1 MYHCAGVDPT
11 SGLRQFAGQ
20 KNMLD
25 RFHTVALGQGQGPVA
40 IQHINEA
47 VRAHSNSEIFSFG
60 FNPILGF
67 WGSCSLLAS
76 TPKR

>member
-60 FNPILGF
+60 INPIFLL
-67 WGSCSLLAS
+67 GSCSLLAS

>member
-25 RFHTVALGQGQGPVA
+25 RFYTVALGQGQGPVA
-40 IQHINEA
+40 IHHINDA
-47 VRAHSNSEIFSFG
+47 VRIHFKSENFLHFVSIH
-60 FNPILGF
+60 
-67 WGSCSLLAS
+67 C
-76 TPKR
+76 